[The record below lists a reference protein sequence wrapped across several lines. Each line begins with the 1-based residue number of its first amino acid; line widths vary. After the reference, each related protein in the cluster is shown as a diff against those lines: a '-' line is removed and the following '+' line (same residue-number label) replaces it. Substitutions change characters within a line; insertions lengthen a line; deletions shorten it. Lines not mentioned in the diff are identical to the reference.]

1 MITFIDYQ
9 RAKLN
14 HRAKLIYLVQWCIQ
28 EVVRLG
34 IRDGYL
40 PIMATLGFHEN
51 ITSKAEAERR
61 WANLRAR
68 LRRHIPDLR
77 GVGVWQRQERGC
89 WHLHI
94 VFDREI
100 SVDWLRTV
108 ALACAFGPQMKL
120 RWIQGARPGFRDMG
134 GAVRAARYITR
145 YITRDERGEED
156 KGVRVVCFV
165 NPNESRSGST
175 RFGWA
180 SGMSQVYRIGRG
192 EYLNIFGELPSRHDY
207 DLICRLGWELMEPDR
222 QQILYENCGGVRRWL
237 DPEKYP
243 PDPF

>member
-1 MITFIDYQ
+1 MLTFIDYNT
-9 RAKLN
+9 AKLN
-14 HRAKLIYLVQWCIQ
+14 HRGKLIFVVQWCIQ

-34 IRDGYL
+34 LASGFL
-40 PIMATLGFHEN
+40 PIFATLSFHEN

-68 LRRHIPDLR
+68 LRRQCPDLR
-77 GVGVWQRQERGC
+77 GVGVWQRQERGA
-89 WHLHI
+89 WHLHM

-100 SVDWLRTV
+100 SVDWLRLSAV
-108 ALACAFGPQMKL
+108 SCGFGPQMKL

-134 GAVRAARYITR
+134 GAVRTARYITR

-165 NPNESRSGST
+165 KPKESRSANT
-175 RFGWA
+175 HFGWA

-192 EYLNIFGELPSRHDY
+192 EYLNIFGELPRRENY
-207 DLICRLGWELMEPDR
+207 DLVCRLGWELIEPER
-222 QQILYENCGGVRRWL
+222 QEILYNASSGVRRWL
-237 DPEKYP
+237 DPSRYP